1 MNPKI
6 AKKAEAVEFGRALM
20 DFGLNI
26 LVSDVATTVLFL
38 EQVLQ
43 MKTHRSNRDFAVLES
58 HRSYFQ
64 LHADHT
70 YHSIPYL
77 HSCHRPE
84 TVGLASNLGFMILI
98 LTLVKR
104 KPEHLIMSFC
114 AGLRIDLMDCENVTF
129 SIRTVIAGCHLR

>member
-6 AKKAEAVEFGRALM
+6 AKKAEAVEFGRALK

-58 HRSYFQ
+58 HRTYFQ

-70 YHSIPYL
+70 YHSNPL
-77 HSCHRPE
+77 PSLLPQ

-114 AGLRIDLMDCENVTF
+114 ARVRIDLMDCENVTF